1 MTREVGEVE
10 LRGGE
15 AMVIRVIEPP
25 AGEHA
30 EGLARFL
37 EHKGEGT
44 LRDIRRRLR
53 GDYVAD
59 CLDRFVVGEIGGRIA
74 SQMWYTL
81 PRDRRDFG
89 VFGHVYTEPEHRGRG
104 AASALM
110 AALMDDLNAGPWQ
123 ALFCGVGDPSAQR
136 IYARHGFAPILP
148 ERAPVGPQACIRPG
162 VAADFAQLQRIVF
175 APGRPTHAR
184 PAHMGDRARV
194 DKLLHQADAVRAM
207 AGRWHRLHL
216 AARYPD
222 FVPAY
227 QAVED
232 GGGALVV
239 LETDRGHVV
248 GYAFALAAGSA
259 CEAGAKALDF
269 LVHPSYLDRAPAVI
283 AAAQDAAC
291 AQGAT
296 SVRCWLAAS
305 DQAKTAAVEAA
316 AGTREHAFAQYCTVC
331 GEPTDLIVYRLA

>member
-1 MTREVGEVE
+1 VTCEVGEAV

-15 AMVIRVIEPP
+15 AMTIRVIEPP
-25 AGEHA
+25 AGEYA
-30 EGLARFL
+30 ERLGHFL

-44 LRDIRRRLR
+44 LRDLRQRLR

-59 CLDRFVVGEIGGRIA
+59 CLDRFVIGEIGGRIA

-81 PRDRRDFG
+81 PRDRMDLG
-89 VFGHVYTEPEHRGRG
+89 VFGHVYTEPEHRGKG

-110 AALMDDLNAGPWQ
+110 VALMDDLNAGPWQ

-148 ERAPVGPQACIRPG
+148 ERAPVGPQVCIRPG
-162 VAADFAQLQRIVF
+162 VAADFAKLQEIVF
-175 APGRPTHAR
+175 APGRPTHTR

-207 AGRWHRLHL
+207 ARRWHRVHL

-222 FVPAY
+222 FVPAW
-227 QAVED
+227 QALED
-232 GGGALVV
+232 GRGALMV

-259 CEAGAKALDF
+259 CEAGTKALDF
-269 LVHPSYLDRAPAVI
+269 LVHPSYLDRASGLI
-283 AAAQDAAC
+283 AAAADHAA
-291 AQGAT
+291 ALGAT

-305 DQAKTAAVEAA
+305 DEAKVAAVEAA
-316 AGTREHAFAQYCTVC
+316 GGTREHTFAEYCMV
-331 GEPTDLIVYRLA
+331 GGKAADLLVYRLR